1 VESTQ
6 GIGSKFS
13 FRLVSKYIQ
22 TTQQQDVTHAP
33 LNTLPP
39 AINSILC
46 IDDDPQIIYFY
57 KQVFNMEGTQ
67 LICVQNKAELE
78 VLQGSAS
85 FDLIIA
91 DYMLQGM
98 PVNQFLPIL
107 MTLRSKQALLILLSG
122 MDMQLVNDQLG
133 DMAIDAFIQKPV
145 SSPILFNRI
154 MEAWM
159 FKHHNPPFMDEFYID
174 YDHQKDLIQNALY
187 ILIEEWEEMR
197 VQLNQ
202 ALQIKDQQTFEQ
214 VFHKI
219 ITTIR
224 RFKLFTINDL
234 LNEMNELMQIDSP
247 IDVNSI
253 SRLNHL
259 MQQVESYFVHQL
271 EELKDGIIKY

>member
-1 VESTQ
+1 
-6 GIGSKFS
+6 
-13 FRLVSKYIQ
+13 
-22 TTQQQDVTHAP
+22 
-33 LNTLPP
+33 
-39 AINSILC
+39 
-46 IDDDPQIIYFY
+46 
-57 KQVFNMEGTQ
+57 
-67 LICVQNKAELE
+67 
-78 VLQGSAS
+78 
-85 FDLIIA
+85 
-91 DYMLQGM
+91 
-98 PVNQFLPIL
+98 
-107 MTLRSKQALLILLSG
+107 
-122 MDMQLVNDQLG
+122 
-133 DMAIDAFIQKPV
+133 
-145 SSPILFNRI
+145 